1 MTGGLGFIGSAVI
14 RRLLESPDTE
24 ILNIDKETYAA
35 SQQAKIEFDRLGRYT
50 LVNGDICERNVLKNI
65 FDSWKPSK
73 VIHLAAESHV
83 DRSITG
89 PSEFINTNILG
100 TFSLL
105 EEVRSFLQSG
115 GPGAGGEEFVFHHV
129 STDEVF
135 GDLGGTDALFTED
148 TSYNPS
154 SPYSASKAAS
164 DHLVRAWARTYDLPF
179 VMTNCSNNYGPYQ
192 ADEKFIPK
200 VIRCFLEAKPIPIY
214 GAGDQVRDWLFV
226 EDHARALEQ
235 VLKFGAHGET
245 YNIGGFNELKNI
257 EVVHA
262 IHGAL
267 SRYPDKSRC
276 DVSERS
282 LDLVRHIDDRPGH
295 DQRYAIDATK
305 IYKQLGWYPEETF
318 STGIEKTVRW
328 YLENYF
334 K

>member
-14 RRLLESPDTE
+14 RKLLESPDTE
-24 ILNIDKETYAA
+24 ILNIDKGTYAA
-35 SQQAKIEFDRLGRYT
+35 SQQAKTEFDQLGRYT

-65 FDSWKPSK
+65 FDSWKPNK

-105 EEVRSFLQSG
+105 EEVKSFLQFG
-115 GPGAGGEEFVFHHV
+115 GPGVGREEFVFHHV

-135 GDLGGTDALFTED
+135 GDLGGTAALFTED
-148 TSYNPS
+148 SSYKPS

-164 DHLVRAWARTYDLPF
+164 DHLVRAWGRTYDLPF
-179 VMTNCSNNYGPYQ
+179 VVTNCSNNYGPYQ

-257 EVVHA
+257 EVVYA
-262 IHGAL
+262 IHDAL

-282 LDLVRHIDDRPGH
+282 LDLIRHVDDRPGH
-295 DQRYAIDATK
+295 DMRYAIDATK
-305 IYKQLGWYPEETF
+305 IHKQLGWYPEETF

-328 YLENYF
+328 YLENYL